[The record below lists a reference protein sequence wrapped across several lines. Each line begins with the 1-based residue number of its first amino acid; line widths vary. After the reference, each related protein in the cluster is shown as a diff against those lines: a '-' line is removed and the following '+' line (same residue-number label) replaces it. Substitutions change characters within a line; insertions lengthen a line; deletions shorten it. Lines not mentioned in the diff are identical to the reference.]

1 MNHLTE
7 LLCRIFVK
15 NSDKVKDPR
24 VRSAY
29 GTLSAIVGIVLNIL
43 LFVGKFL
50 VGTISGSVAIR
61 ADAINNLT
69 DAASQIVSLISFR
82 IAAKPADRDH
92 PFGHARIEYV
102 ASMIVSMSIL
112 IIAYQLLMDSIEKII
127 HPVATEFRWVTVGV
141 LAASI
146 LVKLWLGLF
155 NRRIGKKIDSEVLRA
170 TMTDSLSDAG
180 ATLAV
185 LISTLVYHFTS
196 FDPDAYMGIIVA
208 ILIAVAGIRILKD
221 TKNSI
226 LGGAPDAE
234 VVEHIE
240 RIVNSYPEALGIHD
254 MAVHSYGPG
263 TTMASLHVEVDGS
276 ADIFDTHDAIDRMEK
291 QLYTEAGIHAT
302 IHMDPIVTNDPM
314 VTELRDKV
322 TALVKKID
330 ERLSLHD
337 FRMVKG
343 TTHSNLIFDVA
354 VPFEVKMEAGEI
366 KAAIDAAVKTID
378 ESYCT
383 VITVDRT

>member
-43 LFVGKFL
+43 LFGGKFL

-112 IIAYQLLMDSIEKII
+112 IIAYQLLMDSIDKII

-196 FDPDAYMGIIVA
+196 FDPDAYMGIAVA
-208 ILIAVAGIRILKD
+208 VLIAFAGIRILSD

-302 IHMDPIVTNDPM
+302 IHMDPIVTNDPT

>member
-1 MNHLTE
+1 MTD
-7 LLCRIFVK
+7 LLCRLFVK
-15 NSDKVKDPR
+15 DAENVKNPL

-29 GTLSAIVGIVLNIL
+29 GTLSSIVGIVLNIL
-43 LFVGKFL
+43 LFAGKFL

-92 PFGHARIEYV
+92 PYGHARIEYV

-112 IIAYQLLMDSIEKII
+112 IIAYQLLGDSIDKILN
-127 HPVATEFRWVTVGV
+127 PVATEFRWVTVGV

-196 FDPDAYMGIIVA
+196 FDPDAYMGIAVA
-208 ILIAVAGIRILKD
+208 VLIAVAGIRILSD

-226 LGGAPDAE
+226 LGGAPEAD
-234 VVEHIE
+234 VVEAIH
-240 RIVNSYPEALGIHD
+240 RIVESYPEALGIHD

-276 ADIFDTHDAIDRMEK
+276 ADIFEVHDAIDRIEK

-302 IHMDPIVTNDPM
+302 IHMDPIVTGDPM
-314 VTELRDKV
+314 VAEVRDKV
-322 TALVKKID
+322 TTLLKNID
-330 ERLSLHD
+330 ERLSMHD
-337 FRMVKG
+337 FRMVRG
-343 TTHSNLIFDVA
+343 STHSNLIFDVA
-354 VPFEVKMEAGEI
+354 VPFEVKTDTAEL
-366 KAAIDAAVKTID
+366 KAAIDQAVKTID
-378 ESYCT
+378 ETYCT
-383 VITVDRT
+383 VITIDRA

>member
-29 GTLSAIVGIVLNIL
+29 GTLSAIVGIILNIL

-112 IIAYQLLMDSIEKII
+112 IIAYQLLMDSIDKII

-170 TMTDSLSDAG
+170 TMADSLSDAG

-185 LISTLVYHFTS
+185 LISTLVYHFTG
-196 FDPDAYMGIIVA
+196 FDPDAYMGIAVA
-208 ILIAVAGIRILKD
+208 VLIAFAGIRILSD

-276 ADIFDTHDAIDRMEK
+276 ADIFDTHDAIDRIEK

-302 IHMDPIVTNDPM
+302 IHMDPIVTNDPT

>member
-1 MNHLTE
+1 MTD
-7 LLCRIFVK
+7 LLCRLFIKDADNVK
-15 NSDKVKDPR
+15 SPQ

-29 GTLSAIVGIVLNIL
+29 GTLSSVVGILLNIV
-43 LFVGKFL
+43 LFAGKFL
-50 VGTISGSVAIR
+50 VGIISGSVAIR

-112 IIAYQLLMDSIEKII
+112 IIAYQLLSDSVDKII
-127 HPVATEFRWVTVGV
+127 NPVATEFRWVTVGV

-185 LISTLVYHFTS
+185 LISTLIYHFTD

-208 ILIAVAGIRILKD
+208 ILIAVAGIRILSD

-234 VVEHIE
+234 VVEAIH

-276 ADIFDTHDAIDRMEK
+276 ADVFETHDAIDRIEK

-302 IHMDPIVTNDPM
+302 IHMDPIVTNDPL

-322 TALVKKID
+322 TALIKGMD

-343 TTHSNLIFDVA
+343 STHSNLIFDVA
-354 VPFEVKMEAGEI
+354 VPFEI
-366 KAAIDAAVKTID
+366 KTDTNELKTAIDAAVKTID
-378 ESYCT
+378 ETYCT
-383 VITVDRT
+383 VITIDRA

>member
-1 MNHLTE
+1 MTD
-7 LLCRIFVK
+7 LLCRLFVK
-15 NSDKVKDPR
+15 DAENVKNPL

-29 GTLSAIVGIVLNIL
+29 GTLSSIVGIVLNIL
-43 LFVGKFL
+43 LFAGKFL

-92 PFGHARIEYV
+92 PYGHARIEYV

-112 IIAYQLLMDSIEKII
+112 IIAYQLLGDSIDKILN
-127 HPVATEFRWVTVGV
+127 PVATEFRWVTVGV

-196 FDPDAYMGIIVA
+196 FDPDAYMGIAVA
-208 ILIAVAGIRILKD
+208 VLIAVAGIRILSD

-226 LGGAPDAE
+226 LGGAPEAD
-234 VVEHIE
+234 VVEAIH
-240 RIVNSYPEALGIHD
+240 RIVESYPEALGIHD

-276 ADIFDTHDAIDRMEK
+276 ADIFEVHDAIDRIEK

-302 IHMDPIVTNDPM
+302 IHMDPIVTGDPM
-314 VTELRDKV
+314 VTEVRDKV
-322 TALVKKID
+322 TTLLKNID
-330 ERLSLHD
+330 ERLSMHD
-337 FRMVKG
+337 FRMVRG
-343 TTHSNLIFDVA
+343 STHSNLIFDVA
-354 VPFEVKMEAGEI
+354 VPFEVKTDTAEL
-366 KAAIDAAVKTID
+366 KAAIDQAVKTID
-378 ESYCT
+378 ETYCT
-383 VITVDRT
+383 VITIDRA

>member
-1 MNHLTE
+1 MTD
-7 LLCRIFVK
+7 LLCRLFIKDADNVK
-15 NSDKVKDPR
+15 SPQ

-29 GTLSAIVGIVLNIL
+29 GTLSSVVGILLNIV
-43 LFVGKFL
+43 LFAGKFL
-50 VGTISGSVAIR
+50 VGIISGSVAIR

-112 IIAYQLLMDSIEKII
+112 IIAYQLLSDSVDKII
-127 HPVATEFRWVTVGV
+127 NPVATEFRWVTVGV

-155 NRRIGKKIDSEVLRA
+155 NRRIGKRIDSEVLRA

-180 ATLAV
+180 ATFAV
-185 LISTLVYHFTS
+185 LISTLIFHFTD

-208 ILIAVAGIRILKD
+208 ILIAVAGIRILSD

-234 VVEHIE
+234 VVEAIH

-276 ADIFDTHDAIDRMEK
+276 ADVFETHDAIDRMEK

-314 VTELRDKV
+314 VTEVREKV
-322 TALVKKID
+322 AALLTGID
-330 ERLSLHD
+330 GHLSMHD

-343 TTHSNLIFDVA
+343 STHSNLIFDVA
-354 VPFEVKMEAGEI
+354 VPFEVKADANDL
-366 KAAIDAAVKTID
+366 KAAIDRAVKTID
-378 ESYCT
+378 DTYCT
-383 VITVDRT
+383 VITIDRA

>member
-43 LFVGKFL
+43 LFGGKFL

-112 IIAYQLLMDSIEKII
+112 IIAYQLLMDSIDKII

-196 FDPDAYMGIIVA
+196 FDPDAYMGIAVA
-208 ILIAVAGIRILKD
+208 VLIAFAGIRILSD

-276 ADIFDTHDAIDRMEK
+276 ADIFDTHDAIDRIEK

-302 IHMDPIVTNDPM
+302 IHMDPIVTNDPT

>member
-1 MNHLTE
+1 MTD
-7 LLCRIFVK
+7 LLCRLFVK
-15 NSDKVKDPR
+15 NAQDVKNPI

-29 GTLSAIVGIVLNIL
+29 GTLTSIVGILLNIL
-43 LFVGKFL
+43 LFAGKFL

-92 PFGHARIEYV
+92 PYGHARIEYV

-112 IIAYQLLMDSIEKII
+112 IIAYQLLMDSIDKII

-180 ATLAV
+180 ATFAV
-185 LISTLVYHFTS
+185 LISTLVYHFTD
-196 FDPDAYMGIIVA
+196 FDPDAYMGIAVA
-208 ILIAVAGIRILKD
+208 VLIAVAGVRILND

-226 LGGAPDAE
+226 LGGAPEAE
-234 VVEHIE
+234 VVEAIH
-240 RIVNSYPEALGIHD
+240 RIVGSYPEALGIHD

-276 ADIFDTHDAIDRMEK
+276 ADIFDVHDAMDRIEK

-314 VTELRDKV
+314 VSRVRDQV
-322 TALVKKID
+322 SALLTGMD
-330 ERLSLHD
+330 ERLSMHD

-354 VPFEVKMEAGEI
+354 VPFEIKTDTAEL

-378 ESYCT
+378 ETYCT
-383 VITVDRT
+383 VITIDRA

>member
-1 MNHLTE
+1 MTE
-7 LLCRIFVK
+7 LLCRLFVK
-15 NSDKVKDPR
+15 DAQNVKSPH

-29 GTLSAIVGIVLNIL
+29 GTLSSVVGIILNIL
-43 LFVGKFL
+43 LFAGKFL
-50 VGTISGSVAIR
+50 VGSVSGSVAIR
-61 ADAINNLT
+61 ADAVNNLT

-92 PFGHARIEYV
+92 PYGHARIEYV

-112 IIAYQLLMDSIEKII
+112 IIAYQLLGDSIDKLL
-127 HPVATEFRWVTVGV
+127 HPALTEFRWVTVGV
-141 LAASI
+141 LVASI

-185 LISTLVYHFTS
+185 LISTLVYHFTD
-196 FDPDAYMGIIVA
+196 FDPDAYMGIAVA
-208 ILIAVAGIRILKD
+208 VLIAVAGIRILND

-226 LGGAPDAE
+226 LGGAPEAE
-234 VVEHIE
+234 VVEAIH
-240 RIVNSYPEALGIHD
+240 RIVGSYPEALGIHD

-276 ADIFDTHDAIDRMEK
+276 ADIFDVHDAIDRIEK

-314 VTELRDKV
+314 VSEVREKV
-322 TALVKKID
+322 ITLIKVID
-330 ERLSLHD
+330 ERLSMHD

-343 TTHSNLIFDVA
+343 STHSNLIFDIA
-354 VPFEVKMEAGEI
+354 VPFEVR
-366 KAAIDAAVKTID
+366 IDTADLKQKIDQAVKTID
-378 ESYCT
+378 KSYCT
-383 VITVDRT
+383 VITIDRT